1 MPVATPAH
9 LSRSLFLI
17 AGGLLALS
25 ACSTPAA
32 KNWADREVYRLLD
45 KVRGREQIGDGHF
58 TIDTRYSGE
67 TPSELEPAEI
77 LKDRANGISK
87 KIAINDALSLAIGNS
102 REFQARRE
110 RLYLSALT
118 YTGVKHQFR
127 PHLFAGSRGSKTWL
141 PLGTRGTGDGTSDTF
156 AELDTDAGAT
166 QALTTGASLAVDFV
180 NDILRYYTGDPR
192 RKAVS
197 TINLGLVQPLLRGT
211 GHRIAGEKLTQS
223 FRNVVYEARDYSHYQ
238 AEFSRDVVVSYFRL
252 LQSRD
257 GVSNAYSDYQSRL
270 KTTEYLLAR
279 AVDRENPL
287 MARKA
292 EQAELSA
299 KNRYVDAVIR
309 FRDSLDAYKLR
320 LGIPIPTDLRLDGGE
335 LKRLRST
342 GLVPLT
348 ITRQDALVL
357 AMDHRL
363 PLVNEIDRFEDARRQ
378 IVVAAD
384 ALEPGLTFVGN
395 AAFLSD
401 KPLNFADFSFSN
413 LEADVALQLDLPVN
427 RKLERNALR
436 TSLIRFEEEI
446 RSLGLT
452 MDTLRRDI
460 DRGIR
465 RLEQFSLNYKIQQE
479 AVEQARLRV
488 EGTQLK
494 LEAGTAILRDLEEAQ
509 DSLLLAQ
516 NAVTAALVDHLEARL
531 NLLVD
536 LGILDWEK
544 PAFWLSANASKI
556 KIPQAKDRKTAGD
569 SILRNGE
576 VIPPNELFPDS

>member
-1 MPVATPAH
+1 MY
-9 LSRSLFLI
+9 S
-17 AGGLLALS
+17 
-25 ACSTPAA
+25 
-32 KNWADREVYRLLD
+32 LLD
-45 KVRGREQIGDGHF
+45 KVRGHERIDDESF
-58 TIDTRYSGE
+58 SIDTTYSGRKPGE
-67 TPSELEPAEI
+67 VESQEV
-77 LKDRANGISK
+77 LKDRAKGSSRKIGIEE
-87 KIAINDALSLAIGNS
+87 ALSLAIANS

-110 RLYLSALT
+110 RLYLTALT
-118 YTGVKHQFR
+118 YTGVRHQFR
-127 PHLFAGSRGSKTWL
+127 PHLFAGANGSKTWL
-141 PLGTRGTGDGTSDTF
+141 PRGTRGSGDGTSDTF
-156 AELDTDAGAT
+156 AAVNSDLGAS
-166 QALTTGASLAVDFV
+166 QALVTGANVAVSFV

-192 RKAVS
+192 RKAFS
-197 TINLGLVQPLLRGT
+197 TINLNLVQPLLRGT
-211 GHRIAGEKLTQS
+211 GHRIAAEKLTQS
-223 FRNVVYEARDYSHYQ
+223 LRNVVYEARDFSHYQ
-238 AEFSRDVVVSYFRL
+238 SEFSRDVVVSYFRL

-257 GVSNAYSDYQSRL
+257 SVTNAYSDYQSRL
-270 KTTEYLLAR
+270 KTTEYLRAR

-309 FRDSLDAYKLR
+309 FRDALDAYKLR
-320 LGIPIPTDLRLDGGE
+320 LGIPIPTNLRLEGNE
-335 LKRLRST
+335 LKRLRAT
-342 GLVPLT
+342 GLVPFS
-348 ITRQDALVL
+348 ISAPDALAL
-357 AMDHRL
+357 ALDRRL
-363 PLVNEIDRFEDARRQ
+363 PLRNEMDRFEDARRQ

-401 KPLNFADFSFSN
+401 KPLNFADFSFAN

-427 RKLERNALR
+427 RKLERNAYR
-436 TSLIRFEEEI
+436 TALIRFEEEI

-465 RLEQFSLNYKIQQE
+465 RLEQYSLNYGIQRE

-488 EGTQLK
+488 DGTQLK

-536 LGILDWEK
+536 LGVLDWEK
-544 PAFWLSANASKI
+544 EAFWLSSNASKV
-556 KIPQAKDRKTAGD
+556 KLPPAGAPRQGRD
-569 SILRNGE
+569 SILRDDE
-576 VIPPNELFPDS
+576 VIPPNELFPES